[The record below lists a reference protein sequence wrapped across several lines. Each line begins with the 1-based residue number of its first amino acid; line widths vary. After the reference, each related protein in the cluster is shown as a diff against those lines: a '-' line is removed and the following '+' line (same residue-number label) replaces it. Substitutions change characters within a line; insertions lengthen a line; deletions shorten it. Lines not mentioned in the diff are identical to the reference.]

1 MCLWQDQMNRHE
13 VGLIVDLAGIAT
25 REQAYEEVILIQV
38 GQGVAK
44 ERASSV
50 RPCGEYSQDSA
61 YRID

>member
-1 MCLWQDQMNRHE
+1 MNRHE
-13 VGLIVDLAGIAT
+13 VGLVVDLAGIAT

-38 GQGVAK
+38 GQGETK